1 MSQNYFIVL
10 LLTLFVQT
18 VLVRCSNPCEVNTQ
32 FFIAQFK
39 KKEVYFKFKLKQ
51 TVRCM
56 KDTTCQVKYPESC
69 NLTSG
74 QACESSMAMC
84 VPILKLGECPVSSS
98 LDTNMTQNECV
109 DDQDCLDD
117 YKCCP
122 SQSKY
127 NSCTSKIILMCEM
140 SVLFNRMLP
149 VFLLLL
155 KNHA

>member
-1 MSQNYFIVL
+1 M
-10 LLTLFVQT
+10 
-18 VLVRCSNPCEVNTQ
+18 
-32 FFIAQFK
+32 
-39 KKEVYFKFKLKQ
+39 
-51 TVRCM
+51 RCM

-69 NLTSG
+69 NHTNG

-155 KNHA
+155 KNHAWTWCANAEPITHQPTQITVKAAPSARVPPHKIRPRSVRSMSVRKKS